1 MFFILFSDFEVL
13 RAEVEEI
20 LVVLENE
27 TSVAF
32 WGGRMLISPTCL
44 YIACLMCVCRNV
56 LFLCCDVIMWC
67 AFGCCLAWSHHTCV
81 SVLRTV

>member
-1 MFFILFSDFEVL
+1 MLDDNQLALWFFSVLNKCTILAILQL
-13 RAEVEEI
+13 RG
-20 LVVLENE
+20 N
-27 TSVAF
+27 
-32 WGGRMLISPTCL
+32 MLISPTCL